1 MNCNHLPRSHALNL
15 LITVA
20 SALAH
25 PMLATAQS
33 DKPADEL
40 QSVVEGT
47 WVLIEWHVNGRVLRP
62 PEMDGRWMVHDGMV
76 MATRHRDGVDGYEST
91 AGYGRYQ
98 WGQNTWRYGYD
109 RSEDRQGDTA
119 GTAVLQVRE
128 VRQRTFNITKEGDHL
143 ILKDNART
151 LRWDY
156 DLGEDTFLLIGPERR
171 PIRRYRR
178 LDRAL
183 PRTP

>member
-1 MNCNHLPRSHALNL
+1 MNGSHVARTHALTL
-15 LITVA
+15 LLSVA
-20 SALAH
+20 SVLAL
-25 PMLATAQS
+25 PIPSTAQPS
-33 DKPADEL
+33 DPADDL
-40 QSVVEGT
+40 RSVVEGT
-47 WVLIEWHVNGRVLRP
+47 WVLIEWHVDGRVLRP

-109 RSEDRQGDTA
+109 RSEDRRGDTV

-128 VRQRTFNITKEGDHL
+128 VPQRTFHITHEGDHL
-143 ILKDNART
+143 ILEDDART

-156 DLGEDTFLLIGPERR
+156 DLGEDTFLLMGPERR

-178 LDRAL
+178 LDQAL
-183 PRTP
+183 PKTP